1 MSSLWTK
8 WMIGVSI
15 IVMLAGLCFAIIFPY
30 FIPQA
35 LEPFFTEITG
45 MNLSELTQGE
55 IAFHNLLS
63 GVIGGTMFGW
73 GVLIALL
80 SFKLLKS
87 PSDWI
92 WSVVALSVAAWY
104 ILDTLASAMA
114 GSSLNVLLNSG
125 ILILALPPLIAMRG
139 AIVRGLSDFR

>member
-1 MSSLWTK
+1 ML
-8 WMIGVSI
+8 GVAI
-15 IVMLAGLCFAIIFPY
+15 IVILAGLCFAIIFPY

-45 MNLSELTQGE
+45 TDLSTLTQSE
-55 IAFHNLLS
+55 VAFHNLLS

-73 GVLIALL
+73 GIMIALL
-80 SFKLLKS
+80 SYKLLKT

-92 WSVVALSVAAWY
+92 WSVVALSLAAWY
-104 ILDTLASAMA
+104 ILDTLASALA
-114 GSSLNVLLNSG
+114 GSSLNVLLNTG

-139 AIVRGLSDFR
+139 AIVRGLREFI

>member
-1 MSSLWTK
+1 MF
-8 WMIGVSI
+8 GVAM

-45 MNLSELTQGE
+45 TDLNSLAQNE
-55 IAFHNLLS
+55 IVFHNLLS

-73 GVLIALL
+73 GIMIALL
-80 SFKLLKS
+80 SYRLLKS

-92 WSVVALSVAAWY
+92 WSVVALSLAAWY
-104 ILDTLASAMA
+104 ILDTLASALA
-114 GSSLNVLLNSG
+114 GSTLNVLLNTG
-125 ILILALPPLIAMRG
+125 ILLLALPPLIAMRRT
-139 AIVRGLSDFR
+139 IVSGFKTLSE